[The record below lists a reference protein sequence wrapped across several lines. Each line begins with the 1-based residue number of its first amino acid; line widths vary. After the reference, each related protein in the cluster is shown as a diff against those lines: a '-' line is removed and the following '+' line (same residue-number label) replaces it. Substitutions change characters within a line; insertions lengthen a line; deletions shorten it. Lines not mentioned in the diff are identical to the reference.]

1 MSNAK
6 VRWGLIGPGRIAHT
20 FAQDI
25 TATDNAELVAVA
37 ARDGARARSFAD
49 QYGLQHAHEGYSALY
64 ENPAVDAVYVAT
76 PHSYHLQHCTDAMQH
91 GKAVLCEKPLVIS
104 PAQCRQ
110 LIAIAQDTGSYL
122 MEGMWT
128 WYLPAVRR
136 ALAWLEQGRIGEL
149 LHVKSDFGYPMEY
162 SEDLREYDAR
172 VGGGAVL
179 EMGIYPVAA
188 ARLFTGRSPHTI
200 QVTGRRAA
208 NGVEDDVTAIF
219 DYGNCMATLGT
230 SFRCKLHN
238 WTYIVGTEGL
248 ITIPD
253 FWRAERCSLYHL
265 DQRID
270 HFEDGRSSVGFDYQI
285 GQVSQDILDGKTQSG
300 IIPLATSLS
309 LQEDLWAIREAIPRH
324 NEDPG

>member
-1 MSNAK
+1 MSHAK

-25 TATDNAELVAVA
+25 GATDNAELVAVA

-49 QYGLQHAHEGYSALY
+49 QYGLPHAHEGYAALY

-104 PAQCRQ
+104 PTQCRQ
-110 LIAIAQDTGSYL
+110 LIATAQDTGSYL

-128 WYLPAVRR
+128 WYLPAVRH
-136 ALAWLEQGRIGEL
+136 ALAWLEQGRIGKL

-188 ARLFTGRSPHTI
+188 ARLFTGRSPCTHC
-200 QVTGRRAA
+200 R
-208 NGVEDDVTAIF
+208 
-219 DYGNCMATLGT
+219 
-230 SFRCKLHN
+230 
-238 WTYIVGTEGL
+238 
-248 ITIPD
+248 
-253 FWRAERCSLYHL
+253 
-265 DQRID
+265 
-270 HFEDGRSSVGFDYQI
+270 
-285 GQVSQDILDGKTQSG
+285 
-300 IIPLATSLS
+300 
-309 LQEDLWAIREAIPRH
+309 
-324 NEDPG
+324 